1 MIDEANVS
9 ILNTYKRFPLTLS
22 HGQGSYVYDESGTEY
37 LDFGAGIAVNSLGHN
52 HPKIIKAITEQASKL
67 IHVSNLYFTRPQLD
81 LADKLRDL
89 IGPGKIF
96 YSNSGAEANEC
107 LIKLARSYGSKE
119 GRFEIITTDNSFHG
133 RTMAG
138 ISATGQE
145 KVKKSFYPLLPGF
158 KHVAYNDAHALEFA
172 ISKDSVAVMIEG
184 IQGEGGI
191 IPATPEYLLK
201 VRKICDKHNLLLFI
215 DSIQCGFYRS
225 GNFQSYTTILGKSDF
240 LPDGISMAKGLGAGL
255 PIGASWI
262 ADKFTCYLP
271 QGSHGSTFSGNPLVT
286 HTALAAI
293 DVIEKDGVLENIRAC
308 GTLLKSSLTNFK
320 EEFPTLIKDVR
331 GLGLMLGVEFNN
343 IKTPADL
350 GEISASGY
358 ISYLCMK
365 EKLLLVPAGANTIR
379 FVPSYIVT
387 EDECKKAIDIL
398 HQILKKL
405 QIP

>member
-9 ILNTYKRFPLTLS
+9 ILNTYKRFPIVLT
-22 HGQGSYVYDESGTEY
+22 HGQGSLVYDEDGKEY

-52 HPKIIKAITEQASKL
+52 HPQIVKAISEQAGKF
-67 IHVSNLYFTRPQLD
+67 IHVSNLYFTRAQLN
-81 LADKLRDL
+81 LADKLVSL

-158 KHVAYNDAHALEFA
+158 KHVAYNDANALEFA
-172 ISKDSVAVMIEG
+172 ISKDTVAVMLEG

-262 ADKFTCYLP
+262 ADKFTSYLP

-286 HTALAAI
+286 QTALTAI
-293 DVIEKDGVLENIRAC
+293 NLIENEGILENIRTQ
-308 GTLLKSSLTNFK
+308 GNFLKSSLNSLQEK
-320 EEFPTLIKDVR
+320 FPSLINGVR
-331 GLGLMLGVEFNN
+331 GLGLMLGIEFN
-343 IKTPADL
+343 
-350 GEISASGY
+350 EIEKPSDMGDITNAGY
-358 ISYLCMK
+358 ISYLAMK
-365 EKLLLVPAGANTIR
+365 EGLLLIPAGANTLR

-387 EDECKKAIDIL
+387 RAECEKAISIL
-398 HQILKKL
+398 EGLINKL
-405 QIP
+405 DK